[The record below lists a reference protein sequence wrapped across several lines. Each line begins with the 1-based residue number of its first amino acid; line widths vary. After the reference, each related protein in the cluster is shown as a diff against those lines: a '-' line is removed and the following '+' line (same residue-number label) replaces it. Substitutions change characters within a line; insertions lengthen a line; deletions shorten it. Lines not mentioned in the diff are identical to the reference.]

1 LVSGSELIYVLTL
14 RGSRLAE
21 NLPQQLNQPLA
32 ADDFVSKVT
41 HEHRIAKAMK
51 ILSVN
56 VGFPVQIESG
66 GKSVSTGIY
75 KSQVRRP
82 VKVGKLNLE
91 GDGQADLSV
100 HGGPN
105 KAVYAYPSEH
115 YEYWRRKLPGME
127 MHWGIFG
134 ENLTL
139 EGLAEADAH
148 IGDRFQMGTAV
159 LMVTQP
165 RLPCYKL
172 GIKFGMDDMPD
183 RFLSSRRTGFYFAV
197 IEEGELDAGDAVRP
211 VHRDANQVSVADIL
225 RILYDDQPQDPQL
238 FERVLNVDALP
249 PSWRKQLLKKMGE
262 STK

>member
-1 LVSGSELIYVLTL
+1 
-14 RGSRLAE
+14 
-21 NLPQQLNQPLA
+21 
-32 ADDFVSKVT
+32 
-41 HEHRIAKAMK
+41 MK

-56 VGFPVQIESG
+56 VGLPVQIESG
-66 GKSVSTGIY
+66 GDSVTTGIY
-75 KSQVRRP
+75 KSPVHHR

-115 YEYWRRKLPGME
+115 YDYWRREFPGKE
-127 MHWGIFG
+127 MPWGMFG

-139 EGLAEADAH
+139 EGLAETDAH

-172 GIKFGMDDMPD
+172 GIRFGMDDMPD
-183 RFLSSRRTGFYFAV
+183 RFLSSGRTGFYFAV
-197 IEEGELDAGDAVRP
+197 VEEGELGEGDAVRP
-211 VHRDANQVSVADIL
+211 IHQEANQVSIADIL
-225 RILYDDQPQDPQL
+225 QLLYDDQPQDPQL
-238 FERVLNVDALP
+238 FERALNVEALSP
-249 PSWRKQLLKKMGE
+249 GWKRGLLKKMGE
-262 STK
+262 STT

>member
-1 LVSGSELIYVLTL
+1 ME
-14 RGSRLAE
+14 
-21 NLPQQLNQPLA
+21 QLDPMAN
-32 ADDFVSKVT
+32 
-41 HEHRIAKAMK
+41 AMK

-56 VGFPVQIESG
+56 VGLPRQIVSD
-66 GKSVSTGIY
+66 GKSVATGIY
-75 KSQVRRP
+75 KCPVHRR

-115 YEYWRRKLPGME
+115 YAYWQRELPGIE
-127 MHWGIFG
+127 MPWGMFG

-139 EGLAEADAH
+139 ESLLENDAH
-148 IGDRFQMGTAV
+148 IGDRFRMGTAV

-172 GIKFGMDDMPD
+172 GIRFGRDDMPD

-197 IEEGELDAGDAVRP
+197 VNEGELGEGDTFQP
-211 VHRDANQVSVADIL
+211 IHRDANRVSVSDVL
-225 RILYDDQPQDPQL
+225 RLCYGDGHQNAQL
-238 FERVLNVDALP
+238 IERALKVEALSSGWRKRVLKRV
-249 PSWRKQLLKKMGE
+249 QE
-262 STK
+262 SQARG